1 MLENITQIDMQILT
15 LFSRNYSASYSIRQ
29 ITQLLKINY
38 SNAFKRIK
46 KLVDDKILS
55 ATKSGQANNISLNIQ
70 NLDTIKLISF
80 VDVMASKKLKNT
92 NLNQIVK
99 EVIDIDPLSCI
110 GIFGSQVSGK
120 AKKDSDWDIFIISQ
134 KDKRRELEKVKSKFP
149 HIKNIEIQVIPIEEF
164 QESLLSKEETVV
176 KHIVKNKQILY
187 NSYPFY
193 NLIRSW
199 EMIKYAPS
207 QRS

>member
-1 MLENITQIDMQILT
+1 MFEDITKIDMEIMT
-15 LFSRNYSASYSIRQ
+15 LYSRDYSSSYSIRQ

-38 SNAFKRIK
+38 SNTFKRIK
-46 KLVDDKILS
+46 KLIDDKILS
-55 ATKSGQANNISLNIQ
+55 ATKSGQANNISLNIF

-80 VDVMASKKLKNT
+80 VDVMVSKKLKNT
-92 NLNQIVK
+92 NINQIVK
-99 EVIDIDPLSCI
+99 EAIEIDPLSCI

-134 KDKRRELEKVKSKFP
+134 KDKRRELEKIRSKFP
-149 HIKNIEIQVIPIEEF
+149 HIKNIEIQVISIEEF

-187 NSYPFY
+187 NPYPFY
-193 NLIRSW
+193 NLIHSW
-199 EMIKYAPS
+199 EAIKYAPN